1 MAIILIKRDDS
12 VIGFADPHS
21 AIGALEWFAPNV
33 HAYSMDH
40 AIRHEGYSAET
51 VDEIDCGEVSGY
63 LEMIAKRIGLESSFA
78 FVPLSQ
84 SRHAKPGAD
93 GKIWQSLNWRVTLKR
108 STGSKASLVV
118 DYAQG
123 SGNAPAS
130 KMKAPT
136 PYDRRI
142 REDAIA
148 IECETGN
155 VARKAWGGQDSVI
168 ASAKAIPAPRL
179 GDVLHSLL
187 LDSDVLDSNGFEDWA
202 SDLGYDTDSRAAEKT
217 YRECMEQSQKFRA
230 IVGTHVLSE
239 MRLVS
244 QFN

>member
-1 MAIILIKRDDS
+1 MAIILIKRDGA
-12 VIGFADPHS
+12 VIGFADPHGPL
-21 AIGALEWFAPNV
+21 GALAWFAHNV

-51 VDEIDCGEVSGY
+51 VEGVDCGEVSGY

-93 GKIWQSLNWRVTLKR
+93 GKIWQSLNWKVTLRR

-136 PYDRRI
+136 PYDRRL
-142 REDAIA
+142 RAEAIA
-148 IECETGN
+148 SECETGRVSSRLFAGSN
-155 VARKAWGGQDSVI
+155 KFH
-168 ASAKAIPAPRL
+168 ASQKAIAPPRL
-179 GDVLHSLL
+179 GDVLHSLVQ
-187 LDSDVLDSNGFEDWA
+187 DASVLDSNGFEDWA
-202 SDLGYDTDSRAAEKT
+202 SDLGYDTDSRSAEKT